1 MVCLPGSVNAVELPC
16 QGVVGEVLHLMG
28 GGVIVVVTPLS
39 MVTETVGRVLGHI
52 HYILHVLTR
61 GEGQTNLY
69 NQYTTKAWYP
79 RVSKSILH
87 CLLITIF

>member
-39 MVTETVGRVLGHI
+39 MVTETVSVLH
-52 HYILHVLTR
+52 T
-61 GEGQTNLY
+61 
-69 NQYTTKAWYP
+69 
-79 RVSKSILH
+79 
-87 CLLITIF
+87 